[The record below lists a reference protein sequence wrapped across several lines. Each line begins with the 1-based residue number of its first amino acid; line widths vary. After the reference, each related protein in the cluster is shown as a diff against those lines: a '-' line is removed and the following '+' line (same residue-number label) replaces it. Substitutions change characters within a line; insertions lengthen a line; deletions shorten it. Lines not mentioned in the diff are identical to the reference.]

1 MTDQPIP
8 QLKALRE
15 RAGLSQTE
23 LAFLVGVSVDTIANW
38 ENGRRGL
45 DWFERFV
52 RLCTALRCA
61 PQELITYD
69 ASDASHASDTSHG
82 NAADRLDR
90 PASSS
95 HAAPL
100 SPFNDRLLQQ
110 RLEELQ
116 EKLRRSPPAP

>member
-61 PQELITYD
+61 PQDLITYGD
-69 ASDASHASDTSHG
+69 VANCPDRAGS
-82 NAADRLDR
+82 AAATE
-90 PASSS
+90 PTP
-95 HAAPL
+95 AAPKPPL
-100 SPFNDRLLQQ
+100 LAPLHDRLLQQ

-116 EKLRRSPPAP
+116 EKLRRPGPSS

>member
-69 ASDASHASDTSHG
+69 ASDVAEGHAVDCP
-82 NAADRLDR
+82 DR
-90 PASSS
+90 PASPSRPS
-95 HAAPL
+95 PSNAAPL
-100 SPFNDRLLQQ
+100 PPLNDRLLQQ

-116 EKLRRSPPAP
+116 EKLRRSQSAP